1 MPRYTLERIN
11 QKIALWE
18 AADDAVS
25 TGQQYSIAGRTL
37 TRVDADFIEKKLDR
51 LYEQRDQ
58 VMSRTGP
65 FLVAGRVKR

>member
-1 MPRYTLERIN
+1 MARYTLEKIN

-51 LYEQRDQ
+51 LYEQRDHE
-58 VMSRTGP
+58 MSRTGP
-65 FLVAGRVKR
+65 FIVSGRVKR

>member
-1 MPRYTLERIN
+1 MARYTLERLN
-11 QKIALWE
+11 AKIALWE

-25 TGQQYSIAGRTL
+25 SGQQYSIGGRTL

-51 LYEQRDQ
+51 LYEQLDQ
-58 VMSRTGP
+58 LQSRTGP